1 MTTIACFYN
10 VASVWP
16 LSSHECLLP
25 ANMNIPNS
33 LTTLRILLIP
43 VFVGFLIYEEYNY
56 ALAVLLLAGLT
67 DGLDG
72 TIARVA
78 NQRTSLGAYLDPLAD
93 KLLLTSGFITLAAL
107 HLVPLWITILVVSRD
122 LILMTGALLIR
133 LTESHVDI
141 SPTLLGKGTT
151 LFQLAYIIVVVV
163 LASHDMDPRLIQPLL
178 YLMVGSTVLSG
189 LHYLYR
195 GFNRLNAGEA

>member
-1 MTTIACFYN
+1 M
-10 VASVWP
+10 
-16 LSSHECLLP
+16 
-25 ANMNIPNS
+25 
-33 LTTLRILLIP
+33 
-43 VFVGFLIYEEYNY
+43 
-56 ALAVLLLAGLT
+56 LLLAGLT

-78 NQRTSLGAYLDPLAD
+78 NQRTSIGAYLDPLAD
-93 KLLLTSGFITLAAL
+93 KLLLTSGFITLATL

-122 LILMTGALLIR
+122 VILMTGALLIR

-151 LFQLAYIIVVVV
+151 VFQLTYIILVVI
-163 LASHDMDPRLIQPLL
+163 LASRNMDLRLIQPLL
-178 YLMVGSTVLSG
+178 YLMVGLTVLSG

-195 GFNRLNAGEA
+195 GFNGLNAGEV